1 MHVSGNQYVIFSSF
15 QMGFYIDVG
24 SEYEG
29 FKYVYGENLY
39 VGAFKE
45 KIKSDGIGKILIMD
59 KAKDQA
65 VWHVFDG

>member
-1 MHVSGNQYVIFSSF
+1 
-15 QMGFYIDVG
+15 MGFYIDVG